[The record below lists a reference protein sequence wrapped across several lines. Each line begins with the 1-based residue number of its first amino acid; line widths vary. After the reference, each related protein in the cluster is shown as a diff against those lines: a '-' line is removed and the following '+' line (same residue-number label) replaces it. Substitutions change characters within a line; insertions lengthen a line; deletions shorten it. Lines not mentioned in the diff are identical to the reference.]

1 MIEYKAVEL
10 TTNYMMPT
18 SYSSKEQA
26 IVAINGY
33 CDGLKSYMYDVS
45 KYKWILVGVYSLN
58 ADTLFGVTEVTY
70 DTERKEFV
78 L

>member
-10 TTNYMMPT
+10 ATNYMMPD

-26 IVAINGY
+26 IMAINGY
-33 CDGLKSYMYDVS
+33 CDGLKSYMYDVT
-45 KYKWILVGVYSLN
+45 KYRWILVCVSERPYGTKMCVLPVKYN
-58 ADTLFGVTEVTY
+58 P
-70 DTERKEFV
+70 ERKEFV